1 VSKSPDNKAEHYFLI
16 NAYQGMIETFD
27 EYVLVHPENAA
38 FAGISTLKELISSIL
53 KASGMPAAML

>member
-1 VSKSPDNKAEHYFLI
+1 
-16 NAYQGMIETFD
+16 MIETFD